1 MPAVTI
7 RRAGRQDAAAVRD
20 LMTAAYAHYVERI
33 GRRPAPM
40 DEDYSRVLQDADA
53 WVAED
58 AGRVVGAVVTYRQ
71 AGHLQL
77 DSIAVEPRRQGEGLG
92 CRLLRL
98 AEEHARRCGLGQVRL
113 YTNEA
118 MTENLDFYARAG
130 YREIG
135 RGEQD
140 GFRRVFFVKE
150 LPAADVGQRPPA
162 VAGDGPVDPS
172 RDAVAQTLVQ
182 ALSDID
188 AIASLWVTGSLAQGR
203 GDRFSDLDLV
213 ALGAPGQV
221 FPRGAVRAALTA
233 SPAPVLVDERDF
245 GASVLFSLVTPD
257 RIRVDLD
264 LFRADATPW
273 RTAESVRPL
282 LQRGPASP
290 AWAPAAA
297 AASNENDRATG
308 EAIIGPVREIVRVLG
323 LLPVVLGR
331 GHLVTGFAGCG
342 LLATHLLTLAG
353 RLAELAGAEAKPAG
367 AMAAEGRLPAA
378 YRDILGELPAAALR
392 AESIREFHVSA
403 WRALGELLAA
413 AGRDLP
419 VELEPAA
426 RALSR
431 RYADAVGR
439 PLPPLDRPATRPGPA

>member
-7 RRAGRQDAAAVRD
+7 RRAGRQDTAAVRD
-20 LMTAAYAHYVERI
+20 LVAAAYAHYVERI

-58 AGRVVGAVVTYRQ
+58 AGRVVGAVVTYRR
-71 AGHLQL
+71 AGHVQL
-77 DSIAVEPRRQGEGLG
+77 DSIAVDPHRQGEGLG
-92 CRLLRL
+92 FRLLRL

-150 LPAADVGQRPPA
+150 LPAVDVGQRPQA
-162 VAGDGPVDPS
+162 VAGDGAVDPQ
-172 RDAVAQTLVQ
+172 RDAVAQTLLR
-182 ALSDID
+182 ALSEID

-221 FPRGAVRAALTA
+221 FPRDAVRAALTA
-233 SPAPVLVDERDF
+233 SLAPVLVDERDF
-245 GASVLFSLVTPD
+245 GASVVFSLVTPD
-257 RIRVDLD
+257 WIRVDLD
-264 LFRADATPW
+264 LFRADATLW
-273 RTAESVRPL
+273 RTADSVRPL
-282 LQRGPASP
+282 LDRGPATP

-297 AASNENDRATG
+297 APASAETARATG
-308 EAIIGPVREIVRVLG
+308 EAILGPVREIVRVLG

-353 RLAELAGAEAKPAG
+353 RLAELAGAEAMPAG

-392 AESIREFHVSA
+392 AAEHPRVP
-403 WRALGELLAA
+403 RLGLA
-413 AGRDLP
+413 G
-419 VELEPAA
+419 A
-426 RALSR
+426 R
-431 RYADAVGR
+431 
-439 PLPPLDRPATRPGPA
+439 

>member
-1 MPAVTI
+1 M
-7 RRAGRQDAAAVRD
+7 
-20 LMTAAYAHYVERI
+20 
-33 GRRPAPM
+33 
-40 DEDYSRVLQDADA
+40 
-53 WVAED
+53 
-58 AGRVVGAVVTYRQ
+58 
-71 AGHLQL
+71 
-77 DSIAVEPRRQGEGLG
+77 
-92 CRLLRL
+92 
-98 AEEHARRCGLGQVRL
+98 RL

-233 SPAPVLVDERDF
+233 SLAPVLVDERDF

-257 RIRVDLD
+257 WIRVDLD

-367 AMAAEGRLPAA
+367 AMAAEGRRPAA

-426 RALSR
+426 C
-431 RYADAVGR
+431 
-439 PLPPLDRPATRPGPA
+439 PLPPLRRRRRPAAAAAGPPGYSPGSGLTARTGTLASRMIRWTFAPRTILPIGERERTPTTISSAPSSPASSTSSSAVFGSSPVRANQRSDPAPDGAVGAIERSAAPERASRSKTSTSRPSVAASRRP